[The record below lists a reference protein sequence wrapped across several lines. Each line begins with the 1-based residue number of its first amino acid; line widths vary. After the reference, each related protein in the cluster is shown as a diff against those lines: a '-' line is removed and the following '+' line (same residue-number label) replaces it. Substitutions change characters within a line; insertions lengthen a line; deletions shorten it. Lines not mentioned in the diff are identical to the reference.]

1 MNRPPHPNKVLSS
14 AWLGKNPLPM
24 DGVFRDRF
32 DATDNWGPSEFRGS
46 IVQSDCHD
54 LFIYA
59 TAQPLPEE
67 AFERAEET
75 ETPKYTVVRVDGISQ
90 VYRYGERRGPANN
103 CEAQLADDL
112 ADMTAQ
118 RDANAQRVESLL
130 LQNNSLVEQRDS
142 LNGKL
147 DAAETERDAFSRA
160 YEQAKMGNACIAK
173 ERDKL
178 RAEVE
183 HRTKQR
189 DAFQNLFSEASEAFN
204 ERGRQ
209 IASLTTELDAMSQR
223 AVDLTNHL
231 AKSDRDRTARLIAKH
246 NNSAELAMAFI
257 SEVTTELHAVRRERD
272 EANHSVD
279 EANHSVNALSGLLN
293 NCADTLRS
301 RGIDGSVGPLD
312 VRVIALA
319 KRADASQARCGEL
332 ERALGNLLAT
342 STEEPPLITSDAS
355 HTDYCVRQI
364 EAEDAAR
371 KLLTPS
377 QQPDNFDSS
386 SVESSGDSPAQHPQ
400 DVRCHRPNSE
410 QSDGAEVFGK
420 PAPVSVQ
427 LNNEVSASPAVTPSH
442 PEPEHVKA
450 GDKKVVPFDLNR
462 ALAGARVVTRDGR
475 EVEWIR
481 EFSRG
486 PWKLRG
492 KVGEYT
498 YPTWTLEGLYYT
510 NRISPFDLFMA
521 EPAPPIATEEAP

>member
-1 MNRPPHPNKVLSS
+1 MKPTP
-14 AWLGKNPLPM
+14 
-24 DGVFRDRF
+24 
-32 DATDNWGPSEFRGS
+32 DN
-46 IVQSDCHD
+46 
-54 LFIYA
+54 
-59 TAQPLPEE
+59 QPLPGE

-118 RDANAQRVESLL
+118 RDEAIANEQERWQNRIDHVLGIHVPNAKIDGGGCDSGDPLDFSESELHQAFQYLEAQRDAKDAECQRLKESVEYWKG
-130 LQNNSLVEQRDS
+130 QWNNQT
-142 LNGKL
+142 
-147 DAAETERDAFSRA
+147 AEH
-160 YEQAKMGNACIAK
+160 
-173 ERDKL
+173 DKL

-209 IASLTTELDAMSQR
+209 ITRLTTELDAVR
-223 AVDLTNHL
+223 KAAVPLCIGKPLIQIL
-231 AKSDRDRTARLIAKH
+231 AKEGQWASLDGQGIVAADCLFQKDPY
-246 NNSAELAMAFI
+246 EQLA
-257 SEVTTELHAVRRERD
+257 
-272 EANHSVD
+272 
-279 EANHSVNALSGLLN
+279 
-293 NCADTLRS
+293 
-301 RGIDGSVGPLD
+301 
-312 VRVIALA
+312 
-319 KRADASQARCGEL
+319 ASQARCGAL

-427 LNNEVSASPAVTPSH
+427 LNNEVSASPAVTTSP

-450 GDKKVVPFDLNR
+450 WEDTRIIDWLGANHVW
-462 ALAGARVVTRDGR
+462 LAEKLHDIGWKAPCDAQRDNLKNLL
-475 EVEWIR
+475 
-481 EFSRG
+481 SN
-486 PWKLRG
+486 LRPL
-492 KVGEYT
+492 VR
-498 YPTWTLEGLYYT
+498 LE
-510 NRISPFDLFMA
+510 M
-521 EPAPPIATEEAP
+521 APPIATEEAQ